1 MESNTEFHQLDRCP
15 LSLHELRVD
24 PVATTTEAG
33 DFRTNQ
39 LKIPPPHPS
48 ALTKHDLAR
57 VWLARWLYRPGAR
70 SGDRMTPDGP
80 TIPPEN
86 RKWFRLGTAA
96 AVLWAVF
103 VVVLLL
109 LLEMDPTIGLAFAVV
124 GGIVFGVAFTLFVLY
139 VY

>member
-1 MESNTEFHQLDRCP
+1 
-15 LSLHELRVD
+15 
-24 PVATTTEAG
+24 
-33 DFRTNQ
+33 
-39 LKIPPPHPS
+39 
-48 ALTKHDLAR
+48 
-57 VWLARWLYRPGAR
+57 
-70 SGDRMTPDGP
+70 MTPDGP

-86 RKWFRLGTAA
+86 LKWFRLGTAA